1 MALGTEAEMKA
12 KLDELEGD
20 VDAVAKPPPRKNPCT
35 RKDGAQR
42 KRIGKENKTAQSTKK
57 KTIREKSSYWCSAS

>member
-1 MALGTEAEMKA
+1 MKA

-42 KRIGKENKTAQSTKK
+42 TGIGKENKTAQSTKK
-57 KTIREKSSYWCSAS
+57 KTIREKSS